1 LLGDEHDPNAVLRAD
16 ARALD
21 ASYQALVTTVKPL
34 QRTLFG
40 MVDETVASLLRIASA
55 SRHYGRNLVADL
67 DEVGPLDVQTRV
79 AVARGSETLR
89 RSLNAIGDALN
100 GIRDASY
107 TRSFSLFD
115 QAERRLE
122 ESFNAVSNAQLAI
135 RDLMLLDQTM
145 AGFAASLHVT
155 VTDYDTVRTMN
166 DQHRIRGPSTA
177 ASTAKSTIT
186 RI

>member
-1 LLGDEHDPNAVLRAD
+1 VLRAD

-34 QRTLFG
+34 QRTLLDGGRDRGF
-40 MVDETVASLLRIASA
+40 AAAHRLA

-115 QAERRLE
+115 QASVVSRSRSTRSATLSLRFAISCSSIRPWRALQRPARHCDRLRHGANYERPTPDQG
-122 ESFNAVSNAQLAI
+122 AVQRRRA
-135 RDLMLLDQTM
+135 
-145 AGFAASLHVT
+145 
-155 VTDYDTVRTMN
+155 
-166 DQHRIRGPSTA
+166 PP
-177 ASTAKSTIT
+177 KSTIT